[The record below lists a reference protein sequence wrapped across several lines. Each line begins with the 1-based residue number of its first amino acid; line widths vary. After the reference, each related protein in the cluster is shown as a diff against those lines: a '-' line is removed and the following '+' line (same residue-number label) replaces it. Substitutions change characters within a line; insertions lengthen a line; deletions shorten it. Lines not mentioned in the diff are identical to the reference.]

1 MALRIYVSRVEASYF
16 VNNTLSSAPNPPTI
30 GKHNV
35 GDIVISSNQQNGIF
49 GWVCIEAGEPG
60 KWDVI
65 CDIVDVKNDI
75 NNNRSNIN
83 ELIER
88 ITNDELKIVNI
99 EQAIDVLENRV
110 EVNENNIVNLD
121 NRVNINAN
129 NISKANGDIKA
140 LSKVVDDN
148 ANSGTET
155 TDNLQEE
162 INKLKE
168 FVGSDIVEGDD
179 PEQKPVGLRQELSD
193 LKDLV
198 DINVDKFNKV
208 DAGLQKEIDDLEKLV
223 DNNKKASDKTDDELK
238 QEIEDLK
245 DIVGTNA
252 DDASQAATGLQK
264 EINDLKEIVGT
275 NADDASQ
282 AATGLQKEINDLKDF
297 VGLGEDD
304 ASQADTGLQKE
315 INDLKNFVG
324 LGENAEEGGGN
335 LLDQVEQNQDRIT
348 ALEEKTSDTVCST
361 DINSKDIVSSGE
373 LVDDSEA
380 SHGKCYRVESDASNK
395 LLYSATVND
404 IKFGQYGI
412 CLRMKCTQPRGV
424 SSAAVRVKVINGA
437 NEIFNKQYFPE
448 DFGESY
454 TLLYGAFEYNAVDGV
469 KNRLKIQVEVLSN
482 IGLSVSFDYAYI
494 SMIIPSVFL

>member
-65 CDIVDVKNDI
+65 CDIVDVKKDI
-75 NNNRSNIN
+75 NNNRSNID

-99 EQAIDVLENRV
+99 EQVIDVLENRV
-110 EVNENNIVNLD
+110 EVNENNIVDLD
-121 NRVNINAN
+121 NRVNINTN
-129 NISKANGDIKA
+129 NISKANDDIKA
-140 LSKVVDDN
+140 LSKVVEDN
-148 ANSGTET
+148 ANSGTEV

-162 INKLKE
+162 IDKLKE
-168 FVGSDIVEGDD
+168 FVGSDISEGDD

-193 LKDLV
+193 LKELV

-208 DAGLQKEIDDLEKLV
+208 DEGLQKEIDDLEKLV
-223 DNNKKASDKTDDELK
+223 DNNKNASDKTDDELK
-238 QEIEDLK
+238 QEIDDLK
-245 DIVGTNA
+245 EIVGTNA

-264 EINDLKEIVGT
+264 EINDLKEIVGS

-297 VGLGEDD
+297 VGLGED
-304 ASQADTGLQKE
+304 
-315 INDLKNFVG
+315 
-324 LGENAEEGGGN
+324 AEEGGSN

-373 LVDDSEA
+373 LVDDPEA

-412 CLRMKCTQPRGV
+412 CLRMKCTQPEGV